1 MHTVA
6 AVQSARPKVFGNR
19 CRAGSAGY
27 DSWPEIEEELK
38 PNVEWRPMTPHPAG
52 LSHMPFCCAACA
64 PESGSERIVWIVWDD
79 SRNMFFCQEMGRE
92 RERERVVRVRVRV

>member
-1 MHTVA
+1 M
-6 AVQSARPKVFGNR
+6 
-19 CRAGSAGY
+19 
-27 DSWPEIEEELK
+27 K
-38 PNVEWRPMTPHPAG
+38 PNLEWRPMTSHPAG

-92 RERERVVRVRVRV
+92 REGAREGGRGERERASEGGREGERERERGREGGRERERESERERE

>member
-1 MHTVA
+1 M
-6 AVQSARPKVFGNR
+6 
-19 CRAGSAGY
+19 
-27 DSWPEIEEELK
+27 K
-38 PNVEWRPMTPHPAG
+38 PNLEWRPMTSHPAG

-92 RERERVVRVRVRV
+92 RESEGGRERERERASEGGREGERERESEGGREGRRERESERE